1 MCCIGDNVGV
11 PYTGTTTDVVTV
23 QPAEVIVYVTVD
35 VALVPFVTLSGQNW
49 LPTTPVPDQ
58 VPPTGVPT
66 RFTQGSDSQNG
77 PKAVIVGITWYINT
91 FKLIGVAGQLA
102 GGGDEYVTDTPFVI
116 NPGAAADQ
124 LTDIELVPCP
134 VVITPG
140 AVMVQVYV
148 PDPIDGTVYVDNA
161 VD

>member
-1 MCCIGDNVGV
+1 VN
-11 PYTGTTTDVVTV
+11 V
-23 QPAEVIVYVTVD
+23 QPAEPTVYVTVE

-58 VPPTGVPT
+58 VPPAGVPT

-91 FKLIGVAGQLA
+91 FKLTGVAGQLA
-102 GGGDEYVTDTPFVI
+102 GGGEEYVTDTPFGI

-124 LTDIELVPCP
+124 FTEIEFVP
-134 VVITPG
+134 
-140 AVMVQVYV
+140 
-148 PDPIDGTVYVDNA
+148 
-161 VD
+161 